1 MNLQDGISIGEALI
15 VTVFSMLLVFVTLI
29 AISLIV
35 SGFKYIGKRGDKN
48 KQAKNNKTVETD
60 KRVDNIDNRNIAEE
74 NQEDELELIA
84 VITASIAATL
94 SRPTSSIV
102 VKNIVRV
109 PQSTPV
115 WGSVSRQEMV
125 TKNSII

>member
-1 MNLQDGISIGEALI
+1 MNFQDGISIGEALI